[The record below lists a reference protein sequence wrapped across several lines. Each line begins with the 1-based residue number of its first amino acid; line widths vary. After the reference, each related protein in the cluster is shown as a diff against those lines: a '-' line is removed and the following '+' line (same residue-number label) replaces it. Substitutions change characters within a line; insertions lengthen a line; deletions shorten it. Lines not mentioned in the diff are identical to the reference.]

1 MKITKKQLQQ
11 IIKEEVEAAIKEVGG
26 RAMAGRGPNRKAIQ
40 RRIRDIQDELRS
52 FPHPDDWGA
61 GGEEEGEAEEKEA
74 LQDELHRLRHTL
86 KSMEQ

>member
-26 RAMAGRGPNRKAIQ
+26 RAMAGRGPNRKAILS
-40 RRIRDIQDELRS
+40 RIADIKDELMS

-61 GGEEEGEAEEKEA
+61 GGEGEGEAEEKEA